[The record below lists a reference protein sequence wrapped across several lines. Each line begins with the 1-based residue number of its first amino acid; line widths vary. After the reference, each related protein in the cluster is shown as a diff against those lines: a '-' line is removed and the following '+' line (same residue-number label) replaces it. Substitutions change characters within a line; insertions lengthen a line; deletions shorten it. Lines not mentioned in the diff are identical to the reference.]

1 MIQATFSGF
10 NTALSALRANQA
22 RLSVVGQNLSNMNT
36 DGYTRQELNVKSV
49 NYSNPD
55 FFMDRNNTSIGYGV
69 SMTGVTQ
76 LRDQFLDIQY
86 RDQNS
91 KVSYNNTVSDAL
103 DSLDSYLDETQIDGL
118 STSFNDIQTA
128 LTNMQ
133 DPSKVNDPVY
143 EGELRSRMAAT
154 ANLFNNAAVEITT
167 AKVNEY
173 HNLDGAGSSENG
185 DVDRVNQL
193 LADIGDLNVKIKK
206 NQLVGNSVLELQDER
221 NQKIDELSG
230 YIPIEVSYF
239 TDKYTTVEDG
249 KTVIRDRGL
258 NYNTQGVATGKSS
271 YPEDLKID
279 MVYTSTDADGNT
291 TTKRINLVNGSS
303 TKDQTGSTVTNYGS
317 VNIRIK
323 KNDTDGFQNVFDT
336 AGNRKVSYEGGA
348 NEDVELEFKQAGS
361 FYTIT
366 SDDGTIYDSHYLQV
380 GSTQTSSAQAVN
392 PYTSSVQTDTTVTA
406 DDKSSVRLS
415 SGSMQAHLDMLTD
428 NYSSQNNGST
438 YRSFD
443 YYMKRLDRLASTLAT
458 NMNILNAQGVNGFD
472 TTTKALKTGEA
483 LDQYSETSGTKSF
496 LLLVNRDGEKAS
508 DITAANIA
516 VSQNW
521 VNGTTHIGTKGD
533 PDHGNSSTDTLLNM
547 LQDVTSTHSVLD
559 NKTYSSEM
567 DSISTYLANDSYNNS
582 NALKTNQAVLDSIST
597 AKDQLSGVS
606 LDEEAANMMTYVTS
620 YNAAARLMTALD
632 ETLQS
637 LLGIA

>member
-36 DGYTRQELNVKSV
+36 EGYTRQELNVKSV

-55 FFMDRNNTSIGYGV
+55 FFMDKNNTSIGYGV
-69 SMTGVTQ
+69 SMTGVAQ

-118 STSFNDIQTA
+118 STSFNNIQTA

-143 EGELRSRMAAT
+143 EGELRSRMSAT
-154 ANLFNNAAVEITT
+154 ANLLNNAASEITS

-173 HNLDGAGSSENG
+173 HNLDGSGSSENG
-185 DVDRVNQL
+185 DVDKVNQL
-193 LADIGDLNVKIKK
+193 LADIGDLNIKIKK

-239 TDKYTTVEDG
+239 TEKYMTVEDG
-249 KTVIRDRGL
+249 KPVVRDRGL
-258 NYNTQGVATGKSS
+258 NYNAEGVATGKSA

-279 MVYTSTDADGNT
+279 MVYTATDKDGST

-317 VNIRIK
+317 VNIKIGR
-323 KNDTDGFQNVFDT
+323 NGGDSDSFRNVFDA
-336 AGNRKVSYEGGA
+336 AGNRQISYTGSA
-348 NEDVELEFKQAGS
+348 DEDVELEFSQAGS
-361 FYTIT
+361 FYTFEK
-366 SDDGTIYDSHYLQV
+366 DGVTYDSHYV
-380 GSTQTSSAQAVN
+380 QTGDT
-392 PYTSSVQTDTTVTA
+392 YTASVQTDNTVTA
-406 DDKSSVRLS
+406 DDKSGVRLAG
-415 SGSMQAHLDMLTD
+415 GSMQAHLDMLTD

-443 YYMKRLDRLASTLAT
+443 YYMKRLDNLASSFST
-458 NMNILNAQGVNGFD
+458 NMNILNAKGVYGYQYNGVD
-472 TTTKALKTGEA
+472 SLKDADSLKQFADEE
-483 LDQYSETSGTKSF
+483 LNFKSF
-496 LLLVNRDGEKAS
+496 LLLVSDENTPDG
-508 DITAANIA
+508 ITAANIR
-516 VSQNW
+516 VSQDW

-533 PDHGNSSTDTLLNM
+533 PANGNSSTDTVLNM
-547 LQDVTSTHSVLD
+547 LQDITSTHRELD
-559 NKTYSSEM
+559 NKTYSNEM